1 MVDGENGFFS
11 VNEQYRRGL
20 PYLIS
25 SMPKAR
31 LVKAKNNHN
40 LNKFSREDQ
49 LILMKSSG
57 VWNRNDTENILPRP
71 DNLLSYWLLNS
82 IMSNEWLNEILYEIF
97 KLSEDCFVWRHKGKI
112 SYNWYDWSFCY
123 FNSEGLPNAKILLIV
138 KDPIGETQ
146 L

>member
-1 MVDGENGFFS
+1 MLFHPDNFLKHHPNIVVDGENGFFS

-31 LVKAKNNHN
+31 LIEAKNNQN

-57 VWNRNDTENILPRP
+57 VWNRNDTEIILPRP
-71 DNLLSYWLLNS
+71 DNLLSYFS
-82 IMSNEWLNEILYEIF
+82 DF
-97 KLSEDCFVWRHKGKI
+97 DK
-112 SYNWYDWSFCY
+112 
-123 FNSEGLPNAKILLIV
+123 
-138 KDPIGETQ
+138 T
-146 L
+146 